1 MGPTRESLVAG
12 YATVLVVT
20 AAATYVICFGVR
32 RLAVRFGL
40 VVLPDDR
47 KIHASPTPTV
57 GGAAMFVAFLVA
69 MAVAWRLPQFEPVF
83 EGSSEPVGVILA
95 TATIFLVGL
104 VDDLREVSAPA
115 KLAGQVLAGSVLY
128 FLGVTMVFFRV
139 PFGDLISLSADL
151 QPLVTVLWVVAIANA
166 VNLIDGLDGLAAGIV
181 LIAAAAFF
189 FYADRLFVAGL
200 LPPENV
206 GPLAAVAACGMC
218 LGFLPHNVHPARM
231 FMGDAGAM
239 LLGLLMASSTI
250 VVGGQID
257 DQFSGQTY
265 FFFAPMV
272 IPFVILGVPIL
283 DTVFAIVRRAVRR
296 TALSSADK
304 EHLHH
309 RLMRLGHGHR
319 RSVVILWA
327 WTAILSGLVLFP
339 PFTGEGN
346 AAIPFAVAA
355 LGAGLY
361 TLFHPGTRLRGD
373 TAGPADDADDAD
385 ADEVEGLSPDGKWRR
400 ARPGPEV
407 DLADVVHLPER
418 RRRAGGS

>member
-1 MGPTRESLVAG
+1 MIG
-12 YATVLVVT
+12 YALIGLV
-20 AAATYVICFGVR
+20 AAATTYGLCFVVR
-32 RLAVRFGL
+32 RLAVRFGA

-47 KIHASPTPTV
+47 KVHASPTPTV
-57 GGAAMFVAFLVA
+57 GGAAMFVAFLLA
-69 MAVAWRLPQFEPVF
+69 MAVAWLLPQFRPVF
-83 EGSSEPVGVILA
+83 ESSSEPLGVVLAA
-95 TATIFLVGL
+95 TAIFLVGL

-115 KLAGQVLAGSVLY
+115 KLAGQVLAGSILY
-128 FLGVTMVFFRV
+128 FLGVSMFFFRV

-151 QPLVTVLWVVAIANA
+151 QPLVTVLWVVAIVNA

-181 LIAAAAFF
+181 LIAATAFF
-189 FYADRLFVAGL
+189 FYADRLFDAGL

-206 GPLAAVAACGMC
+206 GPLAAVIACGIC
-218 LGFLPHNVHPARM
+218 VGFLPHNMHPARI

-250 VVGGQID
+250 VAGGRID

-283 DTVFAIVRRAVRR
+283 DTGFAIVRRAVRG
-296 TALSSADK
+296 TALSEADK

-319 RSVVILWA
+319 RSVLILWA
-327 WTAILSGLVLFP
+327 WTAILSALVLFP

-346 AAIPFAVAA
+346 AVIPFVVAG
-355 LGAGLY
+355 LGVALY
-361 TLFHPGTRLRGD
+361 TLFRPVRPRGD
-373 TAGPADDADDAD
+373 EIGGEESPLDDLDGPGA
-385 ADEVEGLSPDGKWRR
+385 SPVPMRG
-400 ARPGPEV
+400 EHS
-407 DLADVVHLPER
+407 DLADVVPLPER
-418 RRRAGGS
+418 RRRAGGG